1 MPATYPTALSLV
13 PTSRTNSGLI
23 FNISGQ
29 AGERRKGGPMTAR
42 RNPGVGIPTTGPAM
56 PHDRGDHTALIVIDT
71 CEAALTAISALESQ
85 ARDVAKR
92 FRSSPG
98 VEAQQGLAHLVES
111 TQTLLRLASMTAAVA
126 NTDLEQLC
134 ARCGQ
139 AGMRLHTAVASAI
152 RAQLVTD
159 WDALATTLEAE
170 LTSALASWRR
180 VFAAIVA
187 PFDSGPTGHAA

>member
-1 MPATYPTALSLV
+1 MPATHPTALSLV
-13 PTSRTNSGLI
+13 PPSRANSGLI
-23 FNISGQ
+23 FNIARQRGD
-29 AGERRKGGPMTAR
+29 RRKDGPVTAR
-42 RNPGVGIPTTGPAM
+42 RSPGVGTPTTGSAIAP
-56 PHDRGDHTALIVIDT
+56 DRGDQTVLIVIDT
-71 CEAALTAISALESQ
+71 CEAALTAISSLETQ

-92 FRSSPG
+92 FRVSPG

-187 PFDSGPTGHAA
+187 PFDSGPSGHAA